1 MRTQTRIWFIL
12 IVVFIGL
19 GAYLLG
25 RERARIAVIRTYD
38 ENETALFLN
47 LYKLAEAGDTNQL
60 QNKLRFLVYAS
71 SDYYD
76 RNFSNEVVANES
88 FLKTLA
94 EARAIASIERTQVVL
109 VNPDALIRQINE
121 ESHTNSTPQNA
132 PPPNPKAASPI
143 K

>member
-12 IVVFIGL
+12 IAAFIGL
-19 GAYLLG
+19 GGYLLG
-25 RERARIAVIRTYD
+25 RERARVAVIRTYD
-38 ENETALFLN
+38 ENETAIFLN
-47 LYKLAEAGDTNQL
+47 LYKLAEARDTDQL

-76 RNFSNEVVANES
+76 RNFSNEVVTNES

-109 VNPDALIRQINE
+109 VNPDAIIRQINK

-132 PPPNPKAASPI
+132 P
-143 K
+143 